1 MEDRELTQ
9 YIIDN
14 LSKSQDQNDLILEI
28 CNRTG
33 KNWPEAQALVEKV
46 RSDNSG
52 TIARRQAPF
61 LTAIA
66 LILFIAGAGMMLYEG
81 YTLAETIGIF
91 LPNGDDPMTL
101 VGLLFVI
108 FSSAPGTIG
117 IFILGLAMTLG
128 SLIGM
133 SEVWRGLLFP
143 DQQ

>member
-1 MEDRELTQ
+1 MENQDLTQ

-33 KNWPEAQALVEKV
+33 MNWPNAQALVEKV

-61 LTAIA
+61 LTSIA
-66 LILFIAGAGMMLYEG
+66 LILFVAGAGMMVYEG
-81 YTLAETIGIF
+81 FTLAETIGLF
-91 LPNGDDPMTL
+91 LRNGNDPLSLM
-101 VGLLFVI
+101 GLLVFV

-117 IFILGLAMTLG
+117 ILILGLAMVLG

-143 DQQ
+143 DQP